1 MSNKPE
7 EFMKKIIALAAALLS
22 VSTFALSA
30 NDSWDTI
37 KSEVSADW
45 DLSFAGTTVFVGRP
59 VSAFDVCLDGDQFVT
74 TREFPIY
81 EIVKVGK
88 SHPEADEDGYASVI
102 VGYEILS
109 FPTTYTSY
117 KEVCRNDDKNCK
129 RVPYTVNQD
138 LTKNVSV
145 KEVVR
150 RNVGSNDRTIEK
162 TLFKKEYVIPA
173 CN

>member
-1 MSNKPE
+1 
-7 EFMKKIIALAAALLS
+7 MKKIIALAAALLS
-22 VSTFALSA
+22 VSSFALDAS
-30 NDSWDTI
+30 DSWSTI
-37 KSEVSADW
+37 KAEVAADY
-45 DLSFAGTTVFVGRP
+45 DLSFTGTTVFVGRP

-81 EIVKVGK
+81 EIVFVGRNH
-88 SHPEADEDGYASVI
+88 SEADEDGYASVI

-117 KEVCRNDDKNCK
+117 KEVCKNDDKNCK
-129 RVPYTVNQD
+129 RVAYTVNQD
-138 LTKNVSV
+138 LVKNVSV

-150 RNVGSNDRTIEK
+150 RNVGKNDRTIER
-162 TLFKKEYVIPA
+162 TLFKKSFEIPA